1 MDQIFCAPGDLR
13 FFKRN
18 RWQIFLGGSVLP
30 DQPVVDGQFSETTD
44 TDLGAVV
51 DERSF
56 LQHMRRDAN
65 RFAWRADGELVLEQI
80 LRFVDRPG
88 VLHLDETL
96 DHEGG
101 AFAEKL
107 GIRNLQFRSE
117 TGMALLRIVRI
128 RTVYFL
134 GHGC

>member
-1 MDQIFCAPGDLR
+1 
-13 FFKRN
+13 
-18 RWQIFLGGSVLP
+18 
-30 DQPVVDGQFSETTD
+30 
-44 TDLGAVV
+44 
-51 DERSF
+51 
-56 LQHMRRDAN
+56 MRRDAN

-88 VLHLDETL
+88 VLHLAETL

-117 TGMALLRIVRI
+117 TGMALLRIIRI
-128 RTVYFL
+128 RNVYFL